1 MSGLTATG
9 FVTRRLE
16 TILLATR
23 GRLAARFG
31 AAFATGGDSVSGGWL
46 AAVLPEIALVWE
58 GMAALYGAINPDQ
71 AVGDQLDAIARLYG
85 LTRLGALSS
94 TTTLTLTGTS
104 GTVIPIGSRAGGGT
118 IVVETTELVTI
129 GGGGTITVGARA
141 VVPGAAQVAA
151 VNAID
156 TILTPVAG
164 WSTISASAAL
174 TGGRD
179 EEDDTTLRGRLA
191 QSTSVVASVEG
202 AIRTRL
208 LALPGIGIEA
218 ALVTSN
224 RTLTTDSNGTP
235 PKAVRAI
242 ISPNLS
248 ADAAAELAIATALW
262 RSVPAGIEVT
272 GIGANARTYTIVDQ
286 QGISQTVG
294 WEYPTVI
301 PVEYTGDLVVDLTA
315 GPLTSAEVQT
325 LAYDALQAWTDAL
338 GVGVDVTPV
347 DVACVLRGAIP
358 GLKRVDS
365 LEINGSPNQLTIN
378 FNERASYNVGTVF
391 TVTSA

>member
-9 FVTRRLE
+9 FVAKRLE
-16 TILLATR
+16 TIILDVR
-23 GRLAARFG
+23 GRLAASLG
-31 AAFATGGDSVSGGWL
+31 AAFASGGDTVAGQFL
-46 AAVLPEIALVWE
+46 AALLPEVALVWE
-58 GMAALYGAINPDQ
+58 GMAAQYGALNPDQ
-71 AVGDQLDAIARLYG
+71 AVGDALDQIARLYG
-85 LTRLGALSS
+85 LTRLSALRS
-94 TTTLTLTGTS
+94 TTTLAITGTP

-129 GGGGTITVGARA
+129 GGGGTATVGARA

-151 VNAID
+151 ADAID

-164 WSTISASAAL
+164 WSTISSSSAL

-224 RTLTTDSNGTP
+224 RSLVTDGNATP
-235 PKAVRAI
+235 PKAVRCV
-242 ISPNLS
+242 ISPDLS
-248 ADAAAELAIATALW
+248 ADSAAELAIATAIW
-262 RSVPAGIEVT
+262 RAIPAGIEAT

-301 PVEYTGDLVVDLTA
+301 PVEYTGDLVVDLTT
-315 GPLTSAEVQT
+315 GPLTSAEVQQ
-325 LAYDALQAWTDAL
+325 LAEDALQAWTDAL

-358 GLKRVDS
+358 GLKRVDN
-365 LEINGSPNQLTIN
+365 LEINGSVNQLTIN
-378 FNERASYNVGTVF
+378 FNERASYNDLTAF
-391 TVTSA
+391 TVTPV